1 MPDPVGELRIE
12 VEYPRPQTAVLAVH
26 GDADLFAAPELRE
39 RITTAIDRGAIMV
52 IVDLSDVSFID
63 SMGLGVLLGGMKRA
77 RARGGAIRL
86 VVPRQDVR
94 RIFEITLLDRVFAL
108 DGSRQE
114 ALAAG
119 G

>member
-108 DGSRQE
+108 DSSRQE